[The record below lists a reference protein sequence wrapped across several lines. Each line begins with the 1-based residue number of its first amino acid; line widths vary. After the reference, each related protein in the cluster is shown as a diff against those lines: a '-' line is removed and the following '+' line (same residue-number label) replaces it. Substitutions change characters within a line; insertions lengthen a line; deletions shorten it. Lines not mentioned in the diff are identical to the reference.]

1 MLTYIPIVN
10 QNVKTIACK
19 RISLHNLS
27 GKPVLVLCH
36 PHRRNASWCL
46 YGTYCLLSWPW
57 VPLKEAWLHIFCIGL
72 SGMHIAEIPRASS
85 SPGWRMPTT
94 SAFPHRRDASVHSWQ
109 YSQLSLNRNQFFQ
122 KVYLENDEYWYNINP
137 WIEQTVQ
144 MQIKTEK
151 KHQFIPKI
159 EFCSLVLQ

>member
-1 MLTYIPIVN
+1 MLPDVCMEHTASCPGPGYHW
-10 QNVKTIACK
+10 K
-19 RISLHNLS
+19 
-27 GKPVLVLCH
+27 KPDF
-36 PHRRNASWCL
+36 
-46 YGTYCLLSWPW
+46 
-57 VPLKEAWLHIFCIGL
+57 IFFAL
-72 SGMHIAEIPRASS
+72 PFQEFMHIAEIPRASS

-151 KHQFIPKI
+151 TAIYPQNWVLLTCFTVMSLSQLWFRFIV
-159 EFCSLVLQ
+159 FYST